1 MVPWGVGVVLAV
13 WCVIAL
19 AEFYA
24 LDAQWFRWLSQW
36 GLTPVAHSSGVGAG
50 LFATDHTAKL
60 LSGFCGQF
68 FHADALHLLGNS
80 AYFLVFG
87 IQVERVL
94 GGLWL
99 IVLTVVLGT
108 VALVLPM
115 LWWAPVD
122 AVVIGA
128 SGAISGL
135 LGLSLVLKPTDKM
148 GLWLPL
154 GVVPQ
159 FVVVPTWLI
168 IASWLVV
175 QLIFLANAPNYPEI
189 AGSVHVV
196 GFVSGVVLGLMAR
209 WARQQRR
216 TR

>member
-13 WCVIAL
+13 WCLVAL

-24 LDAQWFRWLSQW
+24 LDAGWFHWLSQW
-36 GLTPVAHSSGVGAG
+36 GLSPVAHSSDASAG
-50 LFATDHTAKL
+50 SFFTATL
-60 LSGFCGQF
+60 LGGFCGQF

-87 IQVERVL
+87 VQVERVL

-99 IVLTVVLGT
+99 IVLTVLLGT

-122 AVVIGA
+122 AVMIGA

-175 QLIFLANAPNYPEI
+175 QLIFLANAPNYPEV